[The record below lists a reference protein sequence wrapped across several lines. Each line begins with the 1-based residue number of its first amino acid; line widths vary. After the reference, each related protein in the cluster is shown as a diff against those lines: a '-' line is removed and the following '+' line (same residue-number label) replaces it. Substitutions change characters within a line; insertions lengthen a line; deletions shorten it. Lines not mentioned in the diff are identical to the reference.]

1 MVSIRPFWINALK
14 INLDINWLAQERELE
29 YKRSITD
36 LSILIVMIK
45 YINAFMLCPFSNRR
59 MKI

>member
-36 LSILIVMIK
+36 LSILIVMII
-45 YINAFMLCPFSNRR
+45 YINAFMLCPF
-59 MKI
+59 